1 MKFNPGQNRI
11 RRGGT
16 TYIKDVVQTQVDPP
30 KKEIIQPKEEI
41 IQPKEEIKQPKK
53 EKDESIQHGQ
63 MVQKPISKGSK
74 PVRRKG
80 RPSSKS
86 NGSSNSGS

>member
-1 MKFNPGQNRI
+1 MKFQPGQNKI

-41 IQPKEEIKQPKK
+41 KQPKK

-63 MVQKPISKGSK
+63 MVQKPVSKGSK

>member
-1 MKFNPGQNRI
+1 MKFHPGQNKI

-41 IQPKEEIKQPKK
+41 KQPKK

-63 MVQKPISKGSK
+63 MVQKPVSKGSK

>member
-1 MKFNPGQNRI
+1 MKFQPGQNRI
-11 RRGGT
+11 QKGRT
-16 TYIKDVVQTQVDPP
+16 TYIRDVVQTQVDPP
-30 KKEIIQPKEEI
+30 KKEI

-63 MVQKPISKGSK
+63 MVQKPVSKGSK

>member
-11 RRGGT
+11 RRGGV
-16 TYIKDVVQTQVDPP
+16 TYIKDAVQTQVDPP
-30 KKEIIQPKEEI
+30 KKEE

-63 MVQKPISKGSK
+63 VVQKPVSK
-74 PVRRKG
+74 RG
-80 RPSSKS
+80 RPKRK
-86 NGSSNSGS
+86 

>member
-1 MKFNPGQNRI
+1 MGFNLGKYRKI
-11 RRGGT
+11 YGGP
-16 TYIKDVVQTQVDPP
+16 TYIRDTHQVQSVPTT
-30 KKEIIQPKEEI
+30 EEI

-53 EKDESIQHGQ
+53 EKDESIQHGKV
-63 MVQKPISKGSK
+63 VQKPVSKGSK

-86 NGSSNSGS
+86 NRSSDSGS